1 MKKKNDQPEK
11 YDEDYFS
18 IQIAI
23 PNGKERVL
31 RVHKDD
37 DPNQIAQEFCLV
49 YGLKEEIKER
59 LAKTILNF
67 MSIYLSRHTRLERS
81 EEEQREYSGHN
92 LNLDEI

>member
-1 MKKKNDQPEK
+1 MKKKNNQPEK

-23 PNGKERVL
+23 PNGKERTL

-37 DPNQIAQEFCLV
+37 DPSQIAHEFCLV
-49 YGLKEEIKER
+49 YGLKDEIKER
-59 LAKTILNF
+59 LSKTILNF
-67 MSIYLSRHTRLERS
+67 MSIYLSRHTKLEKS
-81 EEEQREYSGHN
+81 EEQREYSGHN